1 MSETNYIEICH
12 RDPNDRFLVRNMYW
26 GTGES
31 NRRQGGY
38 SEEDR
43 IEDAIRL
50 LMNNQEHFEKYKEQL
65 KQLTQNK
72 NLHINTN
79 TNNNIINK
87 EEVAWHY
94 APSSY

>member
-65 KQLTQNK
+65 QQLTKNK

-79 TNNNIINK
+79 TNNIINK
-87 EEVAWHY
+87 EEVTSIPDIPWY
-94 APSSY
+94 